1 MRSTW
6 LTILG
11 VIFLGLG
18 FGILIFFGIM
28 RPDFS
33 SKIIE
38 LDQRSSSLRLPTL
51 NAPAPNFELKDVS
64 DEIHS
69 FEEYRGKPVLLN
81 FWATWCA
88 PCRIEMPVL
97 QKSFEEYDG
106 ELSVIAINNAESKED
121 VQAFVDEFGLT
132 FDVLLDPEAAIQHL
146 YQISGYPTTFIIDSD
161 GAIRMRHI
169 GLISDDQLD
178 RYLTEIGLP

>member
-1 MRSTW
+1 
-6 LTILG
+6 
-11 VIFLGLG
+11 
-18 FGILIFFGIM
+18 
-28 RPDFS
+28 
-33 SKIIE
+33 
-38 LDQRSSSLRLPTL
+38 
-51 NAPAPNFELKDVS
+51 
-64 DEIHS
+64 
-69 FEEYRGKPVLLN
+69 
-81 FWATWCA
+81 
-88 PCRIEMPVL
+88 MPVL
-97 QKSFEEYDG
+97 QKSFDEYDG
-106 ELSVIAINNAESKED
+106 ELSVIAINNMESRED